1 MSVLVMVLGV
11 FLFPLLYGG
20 HSSNAEKAPLYMF
33 TTATD
38 AQEASGIT
46 AGMRLDIYN

>member
-11 FLFPLLYGG
+11 LLLPLYAGRP
-20 HSSNAEKAPLYMF
+20 SNAEKAPLYMF

-38 AQEASGIT
+38 AREAIYSNIT
-46 AGMRLDIYN
+46 TGQ